1 MRYVLQNPFNSHA
14 GTVNVHYW
22 LCGPLK
28 VPFRTSYRLL
38 ANGKERY
45 CTTVLAKGKL
55 GSDFDF
61 ALPILQPLL
70 WYNTVGEPDYLPRQ
84 MIQTQHTTQRPSN
97 KTKRAVPGLF
107 YGESRNK
114 GLIAISSTSLEDH
127 LDMNVNQRSYMKFSS
142 LGVKMALMRSST
154 FGVYPQVTI
163 GRCLDCRHA
172 LSRSVIVLQIVFTVE
187 IVKLAFPC
195 GFSRN

>member
-1 MRYVLQNPFNSHA
+1 MIRFFSALRYVLQNPFNSHA

-84 MIQTQHTTQRPSN
+84 MKQTQHTTQRPSN
-97 KTKRAVPGLF
+97 KTKRAVSGFF
-107 YGESRNK
+107 YGESRIK

-127 LDMNVNQRSYMKFSS
+127 LHF
-142 LGVKMALMRSST
+142 
-154 FGVYPQVTI
+154 F
-163 GRCLDCRHA
+163 
-172 LSRSVIVLQIVFTVE
+172 LSDLYY
-187 IVKLAFPC
+187 L
-195 GFSRN
+195 